1 MFIYIFANVNKKN
14 NNLDLV
20 ATAIQQQYMKKIYCI
35 ERYVISHKTGA
46 WTLTS
51 NFRFDYRE
59 KNRFIKEKKKSWL
72 RVQQKGKSLY
82 IAVRSRRIVL

>member
-1 MFIYIFANVNKKN
+1 M
-14 NNLDLV
+14 

-35 ERYVISHKTGA
+35 ERYVISHKTGV

-59 KNRFIKEKKKSWL
+59 KNRFIKEKKNRGYEYNRKE
-72 RVQQKGKSLY
+72 KAY
-82 IAVRSRRIVL
+82 ILQCAPVESCYNRAIVVRSYLV

>member
-1 MFIYIFANVNKKN
+1 M
-14 NNLDLV
+14 

-59 KNRFIKEKKKSWL
+59 KNRFIKEKKNRGYEYNRKE
-72 RVQQKGKSLY
+72 KAY
-82 IAVRSRRIVL
+82 ILQCDPVESCYNRAIVVRSYLV

>member
-1 MFIYIFANVNKKN
+1 M
-14 NNLDLV
+14 

-35 ERYVISHKTGA
+35 ERYVISHKTGV

-59 KNRFIKEKKKSWL
+59 KNRFIKEKKNRGYEYNRKE
-72 RVQQKGKSLY
+72 KAY
-82 IAVRSRRIVL
+82 ILQCDPVESCYNRAIVVRSYLV

>member
-1 MFIYIFANVNKKN
+1 M
-14 NNLDLV
+14 

-59 KNRFIKEKKKSWL
+59 KNRFIKEKKIVVTSTTERKKLIYCSAIPSN
-72 RVQQKGKSLY
+72 RVIIEPL
-82 IAVRSRRIVL
+82 L